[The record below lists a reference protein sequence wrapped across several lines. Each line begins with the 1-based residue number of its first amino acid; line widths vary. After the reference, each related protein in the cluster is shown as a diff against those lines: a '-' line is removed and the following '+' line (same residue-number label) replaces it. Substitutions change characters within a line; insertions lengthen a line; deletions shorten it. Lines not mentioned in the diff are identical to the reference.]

1 MTRAELTADDEA
13 LLVAEGWTLVDGSA
27 GDWRDPYTRD
37 AMPGWRALEL
47 VRRDVGG
54 ADPKVAT
61 RRATAAAEALHVTV
75 CQFVLEVQRRMLRR
89 AVTPADIEALRHVT
103 DRIRDVGREVGALCE
118 PRKR

>member
-1 MTRAELTADDEA
+1 MTPAELTPEQEA
-13 LLVAEGWTLVDGSA
+13 LLTAEGWRPVDGSA

-37 AMPGWRALEL
+37 AVPGWRALEM

-54 ADPKVAT
+54 VDPKTAT
-61 RRATAAAEALHVTV
+61 RRATAAAEALHLTV
-75 CQFVLEVQRRMLRR
+75 CQFVLEVQRRMLQR
-89 AVTPADIEALRHVT
+89 AATPADIEALRHVT